1 MGTCEI
7 GQIHASVLKFGEA
20 LPKTGNLGRELS
32 TFSEATVAL
41 ESRTLGR
48 LSQEVNNTGLLVQI
62 LLTGPFA
69 LSLWRW
75 RSQLQ

>member
-1 MGTCEI
+1 MRTGPDSRLSLEI
-7 GQIHASVLKFGEA
+7 WRSFAKNQK
-20 LPKTGNLGRELS
+20 LGRELS
-32 TFSEATVAL
+32 TFSEVTVAL
-41 ESRTLGR
+41 EYRALGR